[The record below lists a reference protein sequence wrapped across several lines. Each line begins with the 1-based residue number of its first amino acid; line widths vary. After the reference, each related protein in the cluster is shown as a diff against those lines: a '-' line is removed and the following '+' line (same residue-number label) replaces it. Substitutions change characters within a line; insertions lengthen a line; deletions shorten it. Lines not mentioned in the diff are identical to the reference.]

1 MPTLFVSLFAYAAAK
16 HAETVK
22 RSWPEWVAF
31 WRANPAS
38 SPWLG
43 FRSLAEATAR
53 GEETQDYVSGAVLVT
68 KARSK
73 AAGLFL
79 SSGADVWLTLDDDV
93 FVDGGI
99 IHRLLTACRET
110 RAIVSAPC
118 VLRSGSAM
126 NFGVLDHEVTESSAG
141 LLAHATRTGL
151 AAVAMHRDAVLAAA
165 AREPWVEDGGVR
177 YPALFRETLDPIEG
191 SQDVTWTSEDYAF
204 SDKARAVGVPIY
216 LLLDAATDHAGRRS
230 KVLGPEGPGGMLR
243 VLVGDEETAESMG

>member
-1 MPTLFVSLFAYAAAK
+1 MQPPGTSGPRKMPERPDTRSGCLRDSTQRPRATAEKETPMPTLFVSLFAYAAAK

-110 RAIVSAPC
+110 RAIV
-118 VLRSGSAM
+118 
-126 NFGVLDHEVTESSAG
+126 
-141 LLAHATRTGL
+141 
-151 AAVAMHRDAVLAAA
+151 
-165 AREPWVEDGGVR
+165 
-177 YPALFRETLDPIEG
+177 
-191 SQDVTWTSEDYAF
+191 
-204 SDKARAVGVPIY
+204 
-216 LLLDAATDHAGRRS
+216 
-230 KVLGPEGPGGMLR
+230 
-243 VLVGDEETAESMG
+243 